1 MRNSI
6 KLFGIII
13 VMLIFPAFVYSE
25 YVQEP
30 EGLWLIDLPEGFILR
45 EVSPDGKKF
54 LFSSS
59 VVPLDVVALVSG
71 KTSSSSGELTNIL
84 KNLSNTGTETEV
96 FEWDGFECSLGK
108 LYFPV
113 NPGTADKSYYKG
125 FGLTVPLDGQSGFF
139 TVLTYCESYWADDYI
154 DFMYSILDSVCVRD
168 KHLIYPGPITTQK
181 YPMDDYY
188 DVKLDIDG
196 NEISFKMPEKSPEAN
211 QSVIEREFRLLETY
225 GTTPLLY
232 AAWERYYRFIYKDA
246 FSRISEGA
254 FTIGNLFRFEKGAIL
269 SDYKFT
275 RKLLAFIQDFE
286 YLRGITSSD
295 FINIPESL
303 CKMTGD
309 CDTRCILFLTILH
322 QNNIDGIM
330 MLSKEF
336 SHSLVAVDVQGTG
349 ARFPFD
355 GKKYLV
361 GETTEKVN
369 LGLIDSE
376 QSEITAWKGIS
387 FPGML

>member
-1 MRNSI
+1 MKNFI
-6 KLFGIII
+6 KFLCIAIAVLFFQ
-13 VMLIFPAFVYSE
+13 VLVYGE

-30 EGLWLIDLPEGFILR
+30 GGLWLIDLPEGFILR
-45 EVSPDGKKF
+45 EASSDGKRF

-59 VVPLDVVALVSG
+59 VVPLDVIALVSE
-71 KTSSSSGELTNIL
+71 KTENSSGELKSIL
-84 KNLSNTGTETEV
+84 KSLGNTGTETEV
-96 FEWDGFECSLGK
+96 FEWDGFECCFGN

-125 FGLTVPLDGQSGFF
+125 AGLTVPLEGKKGFF
-139 TVLTYCESYWADDYI
+139 TVLAYCESYWADDYN
-154 DFMYSILDSVCVRD
+154 DFMYSILDSVCVKD
-168 KHLIYPGPITTQK
+168 KHLVYPGPLTTK
-181 YPMDDYY
+181 EFPMDSYY
-188 DVKLDIDG
+188 DVKINIKGKDL
-196 NEISFKMPEKSPEAN
+196 SFKMPVKSAEAN

-225 GTTPLLY
+225 GSSPLLY
-232 AAWERYYRFIYKDA
+232 SAWERYYRFIYKDA
-246 FSRISEGA
+246 FSRISDGA
-254 FTIGNLFRFEKGAIL
+254 FVIGNLFRFEKGSIL
-269 SDYKFT
+269 SDYEFSQ
-275 RKLLAFIQDFE
+275 KLLAFIQEFE
-286 YLRGITSSD
+286 YLRGVTSSD

-303 CKMTGD
+303 CKMKGD
-309 CDTRCILFLTILH
+309 CDTRCILFLAILH

-349 ARFPFD
+349 ARFPFN

-361 GETTEKVN
+361 GETTVKVD

>member
-1 MRNSI
+1 MRNFI
-6 KLFGIII
+6 KLFGIAIL
-13 VMLIFPAFVYSE
+13 MLIFPALVYSE

-30 EGLWLIDLPEGFILR
+30 GGLWLIDLPEGFILR
-45 EVSPDGKKF
+45 ETSPDGKKY

-59 VVPLDVVALVSG
+59 VVPLDVIALVSE
-71 KTSSSSGELTNIL
+71 KTEASSGELKNIL
-84 KNLSNTGTETEV
+84 KSLGNTGTETES
-96 FEWDGFECSLGK
+96 FEWDGLECCLGE

-113 NPGTADKSYYKG
+113 NPGTADKTYYKG
-125 FGLTVPLDGQSGFF
+125 IGLTVPLEGKEGFF
-139 TVLTYCESYWADDYI
+139 TVLAYCESYWADDYN
-154 DFMYSILDSVCVRD
+154 DFMCSILDSVCVKD
-168 KHLIYPGPITTQK
+168 KHLIYPGPLTTK
-181 YPMDDYY
+181 EYPLDNYY
-188 DVKLDIDG
+188 DVKLNISG
-196 NEISFKMPEKSPEAN
+196 KEISFKMPEKSAEAN

-225 GTTPLLY
+225 GSSPLLY
-232 AAWERYYRFIYKDA
+232 SAWERYYRFIYKDA
-246 FSRISEGA
+246 FSRISDGA
-254 FTIGNLFRFEKGAIL
+254 FTIGNLFRFEKGSIL
-269 SDYKFT
+269 SDYEFSK
-275 RKLLAFIQDFE
+275 KLLSFIQDFE
-286 YLRGITSSD
+286 YLRGVTLSD

-349 ARFPFD
+349 ARFPFN

-361 GETTEKVN
+361 GETTDKVN